1 MTHLLL
7 SPQAE
12 AGTRGGLTWSELGEL
27 TSLCTPPNG
36 VDIPSLGHSGCSARL
51 SSRVHLAL
59 GDIDGVR
66 TLLGAYVTIIHNIG
80 HDAAII
86 AAELTPCPALTVRP
100 LHSQGALAGVGP
112 P

>member
-7 SPQAE
+7 YPQAE
-12 AGTRGGLTWSELGEL
+12 AGTRGGLTWSELGEAA
-27 TSLCTPPNG
+27 SLCTPPNG
-36 VDIPSLGHSGCSARL
+36 VDILSLAILGALARL
-51 SSRVHLAL
+51 SSRAHLAL

-80 HDAAII
+80 RDAAII

-100 LHSQGALAGVGP
+100 LHSQGALAGVGAP
-112 P
+112 